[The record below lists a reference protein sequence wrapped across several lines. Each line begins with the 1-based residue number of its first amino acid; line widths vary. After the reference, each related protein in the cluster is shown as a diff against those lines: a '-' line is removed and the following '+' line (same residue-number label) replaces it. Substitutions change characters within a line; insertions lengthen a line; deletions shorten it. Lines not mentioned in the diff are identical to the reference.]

1 MCRRTVVYV
10 LLSVALA
17 ASSCSAQR
25 MARKVRDIRSRD
37 VRASLDLPSDDRMPV
52 MDSILSSPES
62 DTIHVTLDGEQRVL
76 MRALAVG
83 DDGLVATN
91 MLDAAYVTARF
102 RNVAERHGKVD
113 IRFDVRVP
121 KDLRDSKWQLR
132 MRPRMAMMGED
143 VALEPIFITGSGY
156 RKAQLRGYQLYQ
168 RFLSSIITDTTK
180 LIYMHQ
186 LEMFLKRN
194 LPKVYALKHDYNY
207 VSDDVIESYYGVTES
222 EAVDHYSRLFLVWRN
237 NRRRDKTPKM
247 YEKYV
252 KAPLVSDGIRLDT
265 VYRSGGEFVYEYVQP
280 VTVRRGLR
288 KVDVTISGDIY
299 EQDRKIY
306 DIPKSEPL
314 TFYISSFSTLLEN
327 KVVYKDAV
335 VERRVDADMTYFVD
349 FEKGRAEVKEG
360 YMDNASEIAR
370 IKSTLSGLLASDV
383 FALDS
388 VSVSAYASPE
398 GGEALNRS
406 LSGRRSAS
414 VGEYF
419 GRYMKHVRDS
429 VLAEGFAMDSDGNV
443 VRRTFP
449 EIRFDSRVGGEDW
462 DKFAAIIRGE
472 DGLQISAS
480 QAALFEEAMKVPGL
494 DDREAVIRRDREFY
508 AYCVSDV
515 YPRLRSVK
523 FDFHLHRRG
532 MVKDTVHTTVVDTV
546 YQRGLEAL
554 RSRDYPL
561 AVSLLRPYGDYN
573 AALAFVADGKD
584 RSALSVLGKLAKTP
598 KVKYL
603 LAVLYSR
610 SGMTAEAV
618 RMYVEACREDRAF
631 VSRGNLDPEISA
643 LIKAYGLNRDPD
655 EDYGD
660 VPAAASATGSGKED

>member
-1 MCRRTVVYV
+1 
-10 LLSVALA
+10 
-17 ASSCSAQR
+17 
-25 MARKVRDIRSRD
+25 
-37 VRASLDLPSDDRMPV
+37 
-52 MDSILSSPES
+52 
-62 DTIHVTLDGEQRVL
+62 
-76 MRALAVG
+76 
-83 DDGLVATN
+83 
-91 MLDAAYVTARF
+91 
-102 RNVAERHGKVD
+102 
-113 IRFDVRVP
+113 
-121 KDLRDSKWQLR
+121 
-132 MRPRMAMMGED
+132 MMGED

-429 VLAEGFAMDSDGNV
+429 VLAEGFNETHHQAGGHDGGQDGN
-443 VRRTFP
+443 
-449 EIRFDSRVGGEDW
+449 EDI
-462 DKFAAIIRGE
+462 AG
-472 DGLQISAS
+472 
-480 QAALFEEAMKVPGL
+480 
-494 DDREAVIRRDREFY
+494 
-508 AYCVSDV
+508 
-515 YPRLRSVK
+515 
-523 FDFHLHRRG
+523 
-532 MVKDTVHTTVVDTV
+532 
-546 YQRGLEAL
+546 GLEDFLPPGHLGSGSRLDIRLGGGGQPGDGKEFVIHLVDGSCADDQLELTVGFKHAL
-554 RSRDYPL
+554 DAFHVLERLGVDL
-561 AVSLLRPYGDYN
+561 AVVGNDQTQTGGTVGRADDVIL
-573 AALAFVADGKD
+573 AAEIGKD
-584 RSALSVLGKLAKTP
+584 LF
-598 KVKYL
+598 
-603 LAVLYSR
+603 
-610 SGMTAEAV
+610 
-618 RMYVEACREDRAF
+618 RAF
-631 VSRGNLDPEISA
+631 TIV
-643 LIKAYGLNRDPD
+643 KCH
-655 EDYGD
+655 
-660 VPAAASATGSGKED
+660 K